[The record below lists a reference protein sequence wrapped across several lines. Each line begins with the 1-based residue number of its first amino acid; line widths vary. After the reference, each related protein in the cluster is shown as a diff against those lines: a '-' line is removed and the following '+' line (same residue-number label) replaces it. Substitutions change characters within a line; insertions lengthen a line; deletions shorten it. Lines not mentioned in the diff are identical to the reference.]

1 MDGTI
6 PSEPP
11 RSLRRV
17 PILPNGVMGMLIFIT
32 AEVMFF
38 AGMLSAFTIVR
49 ASNLPM
55 SWPPPGQPLLPAT
68 ATGLNTAVLI
78 LSGLALWFAH
88 RAYQKP
94 APSGAEGSK
103 GGVLALAICLALGLT
118 FVGLQ
123 GWEWVRLLGQGLTMT
138 SSTLGSFF
146 YLIIGVHGAHALA
159 ALGLLAWALIKLR
172 AGTLKPSVFYTTQA
186 FWYFVVG
193 MWPVIYVRVYF

>member
-6 PSEPP
+6 PSEPS
-11 RSLRRV
+11 RYVRRA

-32 AEVMFF
+32 AEIMFF

-49 ASNLPM
+49 ASNIPA
-55 SWPPPGQPLLPAT
+55 SWPPPGQPTLPASAT
-68 ATGLNTAVLI
+68 ALNTAALL
-78 LSGLALWFAH
+78 LSGVALFFAH
-88 RAYQKP
+88 RAFQK
-94 APSGAEGSK
+94 SK
-103 GGVLALAICLALGLT
+103 GGVVPLAISLALGVT

-123 GWEWVRLLGQGLTMT
+123 GMEWVTLLGQGLTMT

-146 YLIIGVHGAHALA
+146 YLVIGTHAAHALVA
-159 ALGLLAWALIKLR
+159 ISLLAYALIKLR
-172 AGTLKPSVFYTTQA
+172 AGKLQPNVFYTTQA